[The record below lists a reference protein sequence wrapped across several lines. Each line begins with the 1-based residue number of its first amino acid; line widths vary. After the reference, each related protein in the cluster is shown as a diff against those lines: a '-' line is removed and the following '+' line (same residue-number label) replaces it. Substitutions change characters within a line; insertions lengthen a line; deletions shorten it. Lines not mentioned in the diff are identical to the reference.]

1 MTESVTVELQNR
13 QQAHAV
19 LKDKVYPFIGANLQ
33 AGKRLILQIKPETRS
48 LASNR
53 LMWSILKEFADQLEW
68 PINGKMEK
76 ISAEDFKNILTA
88 AFRRENV
95 RIAQGMDGGVVML
108 GQHTRKFTKPEF
120 SAWIEFL
127 YSVAADRGVKLP
139 AWDIDENF

>member
-53 LMWSILKEFADQLEW
+53 LMWPILQEFSKQLVWPVNGQMVTMEPAEW
-68 PINGKMEK
+68 K
-76 ISAEDFKNILTA
+76 DVLTS
-88 AFRRENV
+88 AFRQETT
-95 RIAQGMDGGVVML
+95 RIAMGLNGGVVML
-108 GQHTRKFTKPEF
+108 GQRTSRFTKPEF

-127 YSVAADRGVKLP
+127 YSVAADRGVRLP
-139 AWDIDENF
+139 AWSNDN